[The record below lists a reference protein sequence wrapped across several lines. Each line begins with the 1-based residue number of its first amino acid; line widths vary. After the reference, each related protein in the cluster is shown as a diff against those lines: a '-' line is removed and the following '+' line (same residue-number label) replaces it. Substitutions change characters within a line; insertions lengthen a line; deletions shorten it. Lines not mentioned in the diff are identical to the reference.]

1 MKSLVTT
8 QVFVTTNVNSSRS
21 EMKDKVKQFIP
32 IAAFFI
38 IFLVALFIFS
48 KMGPIAEQHIKSE
61 TLKSVNFILFY
72 AFLSM
77 LAGLF
82 AINPTKKRL
91 NINYNYIPSVACFFI
106 AAFGTAALHYLEP
119 IITEHI
125 KLKIFKSN
133 YKVLSSFVPF
143 TIGSYIVLVMN
154 QKLNASTRSEK
165 TIL

>member
-1 MKSLVTT
+1 MKSFVTT
-8 QVFVTTNVNSSRS
+8 QVFVTTKANSSRS
-21 EMKDKVKQFIP
+21 EMNDKVKQFIP

-38 IFLVALFIFS
+38 TFLAALFIFS
-48 KMGPIAEQHIKSE
+48 KIGTIAEQNIKSE

-82 AINPTKKRL
+82 AINTTKKRL
-91 NINYNYIPSVACFFI
+91 NINYNYIPFVACFFI
-106 AAFGTAALHYLEP
+106 AALGTAALHYLEP

-133 YKVLSSFVPF
+133 YKFLSTFVPS
-143 TIGSYIVLVMN
+143 TIGFSIQHVMSK
-154 QKLNASTRSEK
+154 KLNASTHSEK
-165 TIL
+165 TVL

>member
-1 MKSLVTT
+1 M
-8 QVFVTTNVNSSRS
+8 N
-21 EMKDKVKQFIP
+21 DKVKQFIP

-38 IFLVALFIFS
+38 TFLAALFIFS
-48 KMGPIAEQHIKSE
+48 KIGTIAEQNIKSE
-61 TLKSVNFILFY
+61 TLKSVNFIPFY

-82 AINPTKKRL
+82 AINTTKKRL
-91 NINYNYIPSVACFFI
+91 NINYNYIPFVACFFI
-106 AAFGTAALHYLEP
+106 AALGTAALHYLEP